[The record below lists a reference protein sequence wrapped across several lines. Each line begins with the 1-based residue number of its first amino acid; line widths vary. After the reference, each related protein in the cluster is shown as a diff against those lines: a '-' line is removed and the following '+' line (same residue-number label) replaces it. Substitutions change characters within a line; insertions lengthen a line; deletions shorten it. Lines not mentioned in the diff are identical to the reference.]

1 MAKLKER
8 RWAGLDNIPNKLLKM
23 AASIVSPSLTLISAK
38 SIETGIFP
46 EEWKLTRVTP
56 IFKKGKRDDPNNYWL
71 ISVIPTVAKI
81 FEKCI
86 CDQISEYLNTN
97 NLLSHCKSGF
107 RSLVAGCVDSVLKCM
122 NISTWSQFVT
132 CASVR
137 SEDFPKSQQIDAYNL
152 YVSATNFKW

>member
-1 MAKLKER
+1 
-8 RWAGLDNIPNKLLKM
+8 M

-56 IFKKGKRDDPNNYWL
+56 IFKKGKRDDPNNYRL

-107 RSLVAGCVDSVLKCM
+107 RSLVAGCVD
-122 NISTWSQFVT
+122 T
-132 CASVR
+132 
-137 SEDFPKSQQIDAYNL
+137 AY
-152 YVSATNFKW
+152 